1 MLQRNWT
8 ATLVLIQRTANRAAD
23 LMAKTAALNK
33 QVQRKGNGG
42 QWVTPDAGRRGVP
55 MESNEQG
62 GAGQGAG
69 NTDFHLP
76 DEILSVIPTDPY
88 EQLDLAR
95 KITSMAIASRVSSLE
110 SDASRLRQKL
120 LDKDRLIYDLQER
133 VSALTHACQEA
144 DSRCKAALDENV
156 LRFSLLT
163 LLSLYIFLLLSR
175 RLLMKLSK
183 ERDQLAATVKKLSR
197 DFAKLES
204 FKKQLMQSLTDDSP
218 SQAETIDIGTC
229 DQSVPKAYPDKDD
242 VASGYTVYHSYGGP
256 ADVGKTRDEA
266 SRYSGQRF
274 SLTPYITPRLT
285 PTGTP
290 KVISTTESPR
300 GYSAAGS
307 PKKTSGTISPTK
319 LPYEARSSLSAWY
332 SSSQQSSAANSP
344 PRGRSVPGRTPKI
357 DGKDFFR
364 QARSRLSY
372 EQFSAFLAN
381 IKELNAQKQT
391 REETLRKADEIFGAD
406 NKDLYLSFQGLLNR
420 NVR

>member
-1 MLQRNWT
+1 
-8 ATLVLIQRTANRAAD
+8 
-23 LMAKTAALNK
+23 
-33 QVQRKGNGG
+33 
-42 QWVTPDAGRRGVP
+42 
-55 MESNEQG
+55 
-62 GAGQGAG
+62 
-69 NTDFHLP
+69 
-76 DEILSVIPTDPY
+76 
-88 EQLDLAR
+88 
-95 KITSMAIASRVSSLE
+95 
-110 SDASRLRQKL
+110 
-120 LDKDRLIYDLQER
+120 
-133 VSALTHACQEA
+133 
-144 DSRCKAALDENV
+144 
-156 LRFSLLT
+156 
-163 LLSLYIFLLLSR
+163 
-175 RLLMKLSK
+175 MKLSK

-204 FKKQLMQSLTDDSP
+204 FKKQLMQSLTDDNP

-242 VASGYTVYHSYGGP
+242 DASGYTVYRSYSGS
-256 ADVGKTRDEA
+256 ADVSKTMDEA

-285 PTGTP
+285 PTRTP

-300 GYSAAGS
+300 GYSAAVS

-319 LPYEARSSLSAWY
+319 LPYETQSSLSGWY
-332 SSSQQSSAANSP
+332 PSSQQSSAANSP
-344 PRGRSVPGRTPKI
+344 PRGRPIPGRTPKI
-357 DGKDFFR
+357 EGKDFFR